1 MCRMRAHRAYTALTY
16 DVTLGLSDHVQ
27 LSIDEYRQKLYE
39 LIVSK
44 KTHIRRIQHDGQ
56 YQQQQQ
62 QQRAKSRSYTD
73 IKAAA
78 MQQANTTMHGVIN
91 KVRTRVH
98 AHGMRARRTERTT
111 ACTRILN
118 VARPAWRRQWPKL
131 NAVIPTL
138 KRLGVGRCRRV
149 RCTSDNHVS
158 STT

>member
-1 MCRMRAHRAYTALTY
+1 MGAHRLHTALTY

-73 IKAAA
+73 VKAAA
-78 MQQANTTMHGVIN
+78 LQQANNTMHGVIN
-91 KVRTRVH
+91 KVRTHMH
-98 AHGMRARRTERTT
+98 AHCMRARRTERTK

-118 VARPAWRRQWPKL
+118 VAQPAWRRQWPKL
-131 NAVIPTL
+131 NVVIPTL
-138 KRLGVGRCRRV
+138 KRLAVGRRKRV
-149 RCTSDNHVS
+149 CCTSDSHVS